1 MLFRFQN
8 VQTLTWDSVN
18 SDYSKKYPNILT
30 LVDLILTLPASSA
43 ETERGFSQ
51 MKLTMMHLHSK
62 LMSES
67 VTDLM
72 IIQMNSPD
80 IKKFDPKKAIRLWNA
95 TWKRNRL
102 QGGDMTNERS
112 NYSSEFD
119 LENLHRSY

>member
-1 MLFRFQN
+1 MPFRFQN
-8 VQTLTWDSVN
+8 IQTLTWDSVN

-30 LVDLILTLPASSA
+30 LVDLILTLPGSSA

-51 MKLTMMHLHSK
+51 MKVTMMHLHSK

-95 TWKRNRL
+95 TWQRNRL

-119 LENLHRSY
+119 L

>member
-8 VQTLTWDSVN
+8 IQNLTWDSVN
-18 SDYSKKYPNILT
+18 LDYSKKYPNILM

-51 MKLTMMHLHSK
+51 MKLSMMHLHSK
-62 LMSES
+62 LRSES

-80 IKKFDPKKAIRLWNA
+80 TRKFDPQKAIHLWNA
-95 TWKRNRL
+95 TWQRNRR
-102 QGGDMTNERS
+102 QQEGDK
-112 NYSSEFD
+112 
-119 LENLHRSY
+119 